1 MNKTTIKIFLSSI
14 IYVFLSN
21 LDILITE
28 AIKLI
33 KKLLIFLLIISLLPI
48 TNLQAIE
55 NDITPNAS
63 GAILIDADSKQIL
76 YDKNADKKLFPAST
90 TKIMTMI
97 IMFEAINNKK
107 ISFDDQVTT
116 SKYAA
121 SMGGSQ
127 VYLEE
132 GENMSLEDMFK
143 SIAIAS
149 ANDASVAVSEYIAGS
164 TNKFVEMMNQ
174 KAKELNLKNTHFEN
188 VTGLHDNNHY
198 TCPYDLAMMASY
210 LIKIGGNKL
219 LSVTSLYDSYIRED
233 TKQSFWLVNTNKLLK
248 LYDGV
253 DGLKTG
259 YTKEAGYC
267 LVTTAKRDG
276 QRLVGVVMKESE
288 PKKRNEEMCNL
299 LDYGFNNYKREIIYK
314 KDSIIEKHVVDKMD
328 NLTINVVC
336 KEDIAY
342 IKAKANDQKYT
353 TKIVYKDNLLPVKKG
368 DIVATLTVLCDDKEI
383 TSYNLYSDNDV
394 EKATYFS
401 KLIKTF
407 KLLF

>member
-1 MNKTTIKIFLSSI
+1 M
-14 IYVFLSN
+14 
-21 LDILITE
+21 
-28 AIKLI
+28 I

-107 ISFDDQVTT
+107 ISFEDQVTT

-132 GENMSLEDMFK
+132 GESMSLEDMFK

-210 LIKIGGNKL
+210 LIKIGGDKL

-288 PKKRNEEMCNL
+288 PKTRNEEMCNL

-314 KDSIIEKHVVDKMD
+314 KDSVIEKHVVDKMD

-368 DIVATLTVLCDDKEI
+368 DIVATLTVLCGGKEI

>member
-1 MNKTTIKIFLSSI
+1 M
-14 IYVFLSN
+14 
-21 LDILITE
+21 
-28 AIKLI
+28 I
-33 KKLLIFLLIISLLPI
+33 KKILIFLLIISLLPI

-107 ISFDDQVTT
+107 ISFEDQVTT

-132 GENMSLEDMFK
+132 GESMSLEDMFK

-174 KAKELNLKNTHFEN
+174 KAIELNLKNTHFEN

-210 LIKIGGNKL
+210 LIKIGGDKL

-288 PKKRNEEMCNL
+288 PKTRNEEMCNL

-314 KDSIIEKHVVDKMD
+314 KDSVIEKHVVDKMD

-368 DIVATLTVLCDDKEI
+368 DMVATLTVLCDGKEI

>member
-1 MNKTTIKIFLSSI
+1 M
-14 IYVFLSN
+14 
-21 LDILITE
+21 
-28 AIKLI
+28 I

-210 LIKIGGNKL
+210 LIKIGGDKL

-288 PKKRNEEMCNL
+288 PKTRNEEMCNL

-314 KDSIIEKHVVDKMD
+314 KDSVIEKHVVDKMD

-368 DIVATLTVLCDDKEI
+368 DMVATLTVLCDGKEI

>member
-1 MNKTTIKIFLSSI
+1 M
-14 IYVFLSN
+14 
-21 LDILITE
+21 
-28 AIKLI
+28 I
-33 KKLLIFLLIISLLPI
+33 KKILIFLLIISLLPI

-107 ISFDDQVTT
+107 ISFEDQVTT

-132 GENMSLEDMFK
+132 GESMSLEDMFK

-210 LIKIGGNKL
+210 LIKIGGDKL

-276 QRLVGVVMKESE
+276 QRLVSVVMKESE
-288 PKKRNEEMCNL
+288 PKTRNEEMCNL

-314 KDSIIEKHVVDKMD
+314 KDSVIEKHVVDKMD

-353 TKIVYKDNLLPVKKG
+353 TKIVYKDNLLKVKKG
-368 DIVATLTVLCDDKEI
+368 DIVATLTVLCDGKEI

>member
-1 MNKTTIKIFLSSI
+1 M
-14 IYVFLSN
+14 
-21 LDILITE
+21 
-28 AIKLI
+28 I

-336 KEDIAY
+336 KEEIAY

>member
-1 MNKTTIKIFLSSI
+1 M
-14 IYVFLSN
+14 
-21 LDILITE
+21 
-28 AIKLI
+28 I

-48 TNLQAIE
+48 TNIQAIE

-97 IMFEAINNKK
+97 IMFEAINSKK

-132 GENMSLEDMFK
+132 GESMSLKDMFK

-149 ANDASVAVSEYIAGS
+149 ANDASVAVSEYIAGN

-198 TCPYDLAMMASY
+198 TCPHDLAMMASY
-210 LIKIGGNKL
+210 LIKIGGDNL
-219 LSVTSLYDSYIRED
+219 LNVTSLYDSYIRED

-276 QRLVGVVMKESE
+276 QRLIGVVMKESE
-288 PKKRNEEMCNL
+288 PKTRNEEMCNL

-353 TKIVYKDNLLPVKKG
+353 TKIVYKDDLLPVKKG
-368 DIVATLTVLCDDKEI
+368 DIVATLTVLCDGKEI

-401 KLIKTF
+401 KLVKTF

>member
-1 MNKTTIKIFLSSI
+1 M
-14 IYVFLSN
+14 
-21 LDILITE
+21 
-28 AIKLI
+28 I
-33 KKLLIFLLIISLLPI
+33 KKILIFLLIISLLPI

-132 GENMSLEDMFK
+132 GESMSLEDMFK

-210 LIKIGGNKL
+210 LIKIGGDKL

-276 QRLVGVVMKESE
+276 QRLVSVVMKESE
-288 PKKRNEEMCNL
+288 PKTRNEEMCNL

-314 KDSIIEKHVVDKMD
+314 KDSVIEKHVVDKMD

-368 DIVATLTVLCDDKEI
+368 DIVATLTVLCGGKEI

>member
-1 MNKTTIKIFLSSI
+1 M
-14 IYVFLSN
+14 
-21 LDILITE
+21 
-28 AIKLI
+28 I
-33 KKLLIFLLIISLLPI
+33 KKILIFLLIISLLPI

-97 IMFEAINNKK
+97 IMFEAINNNK

-132 GENMSLEDMFK
+132 GESMSLEDMFK

-210 LIKIGGNKL
+210 LIKIGGDKL

-288 PKKRNEEMCNL
+288 PKTRNEEMCNL

-314 KDSIIEKHVVDKMD
+314 KDSVIEKNVVDKMD

-368 DIVATLTVLCDDKEI
+368 DIVATLTVLCDGKEI

>member
-1 MNKTTIKIFLSSI
+1 M
-14 IYVFLSN
+14 
-21 LDILITE
+21 
-28 AIKLI
+28 I

-328 NLTINVVC
+328 NLSINVVC

>member
-1 MNKTTIKIFLSSI
+1 M
-14 IYVFLSN
+14 
-21 LDILITE
+21 
-28 AIKLI
+28 I
-33 KKLLIFLLIISLLPI
+33 KKILIFLLIISLLPI

-97 IMFEAINNKK
+97 IMFEAINNNK
-107 ISFDDQVTT
+107 ISFGDQVTT

-132 GENMSLEDMFK
+132 GESMSLEDMFK

-210 LIKIGGNKL
+210 LIKIGGDKL

-288 PKKRNEEMCNL
+288 PKTRNEEMCNL

-314 KDSIIEKHVVDKMD
+314 KDSVIEKHVVDKMD

-368 DIVATLTVLCDDKEI
+368 DIVATLTVLCDGKEI

>member
-1 MNKTTIKIFLSSI
+1 M
-14 IYVFLSN
+14 
-21 LDILITE
+21 
-28 AIKLI
+28 I

-97 IMFEAINNKK
+97 IMFEAINNNK

-132 GENMSLEDMFK
+132 GESMSLEDMFK

-210 LIKIGGNKL
+210 LIKIGGDKL

-288 PKKRNEEMCNL
+288 PKTRNEEMCNL

-314 KDSIIEKHVVDKMD
+314 KDSVIEKHIVDKMD

-368 DIVATLTVLCDDKEI
+368 DIVATLTVLCDGKEI

>member
-1 MNKTTIKIFLSSI
+1 
-14 IYVFLSN
+14 
-21 LDILITE
+21 
-28 AIKLI
+28 LI

-299 LDYGFNNYKREIIYK
+299 LDHGFNNYKREIIYK

>member
-1 MNKTTIKIFLSSI
+1 M
-14 IYVFLSN
+14 
-21 LDILITE
+21 
-28 AIKLI
+28 I

-107 ISFDDQVTT
+107 ISFEDQVTT

-210 LIKIGGNKL
+210 LIKIGGDKL

-288 PKKRNEEMCNL
+288 PKTRNEEMCNL

-314 KDSIIEKHVVDKMD
+314 KDSVIEKHVVDKMN

-368 DIVATLTVLCDDKEI
+368 DIVATLTVLCDGKEI

>member
-1 MNKTTIKIFLSSI
+1 M
-14 IYVFLSN
+14 
-21 LDILITE
+21 
-28 AIKLI
+28 I

-107 ISFDDQVTT
+107 ISFEDQVTT

-132 GENMSLEDMFK
+132 GESMSLEDMFK

-174 KAKELNLKNTHFEN
+174 KAIELNLKNTHFEN

-210 LIKIGGNKL
+210 LIKIGGDKL

-288 PKKRNEEMCNL
+288 PKTRNEEMCNL

-314 KDSIIEKHVVDKMD
+314 KDSVIEKHVVDKMD

-368 DIVATLTVLCDDKEI
+368 DIVATLTVLCDGKEI

>member
-1 MNKTTIKIFLSSI
+1 M
-14 IYVFLSN
+14 
-21 LDILITE
+21 
-28 AIKLI
+28 I

-132 GENMSLEDMFK
+132 GESMSLEDMFK

-210 LIKIGGNKL
+210 LIKIGGDKL

-276 QRLVGVVMKESE
+276 QKLVGVVMKESE
-288 PKKRNEEMCNL
+288 PKTRNEEMCNL

-314 KDSIIEKHVVDKMD
+314 KDSVIEKHVVDKMD

-368 DIVATLTVLCDDKEI
+368 DIVATLTVLCDGKEI

>member
-1 MNKTTIKIFLSSI
+1 M
-14 IYVFLSN
+14 
-21 LDILITE
+21 
-28 AIKLI
+28 I
-33 KKLLIFLLIISLLPI
+33 KKILIFLLIISLLPI

-132 GENMSLEDMFK
+132 GESMSLEDMFK

-210 LIKIGGNKL
+210 LIKIGGDKL

-248 LYDGV
+248 LYEGV

-288 PKKRNEEMCNL
+288 PKTRNEEMCNL

-314 KDSIIEKHVVDKMD
+314 KDSVIEKHVVDKMD

-368 DIVATLTVLCDDKEI
+368 DIVATLTVLCDGKEI

>member
-1 MNKTTIKIFLSSI
+1 M
-14 IYVFLSN
+14 
-21 LDILITE
+21 
-28 AIKLI
+28 I
-33 KKLLIFLLIISLLPI
+33 KKILIFLLIISLLPI

-97 IMFEAINNKK
+97 IMFEAINNNK

-121 SMGGSQ
+121 SIGGSQ

-132 GENMSLEDMFK
+132 GESMSLEDMFK

-210 LIKIGGNKL
+210 LIKIGGDKL

-288 PKKRNEEMCNL
+288 PKTRNEEMCNL

-314 KDSIIEKHVVDKMD
+314 KDSVIEKHVVDKMD

-368 DIVATLTVLCDDKEI
+368 DIVATLTVLCDGKEI

>member
-1 MNKTTIKIFLSSI
+1 
-14 IYVFLSN
+14 
-21 LDILITE
+21 LITE

>member
-1 MNKTTIKIFLSSI
+1 M
-14 IYVFLSN
+14 
-21 LDILITE
+21 
-28 AIKLI
+28 I
-33 KKLLIFLLIISLLPI
+33 KKILIFLLIISLLPI

-132 GENMSLEDMFK
+132 GESMSLEDMFK

-210 LIKIGGNKL
+210 LIKIGGDKL

-248 LYDGV
+248 LYEGV

-288 PKKRNEEMCNL
+288 PKTRNEEMCNL

-314 KDSIIEKHVVDKMD
+314 KDSVIEKHVVDKMD

-368 DIVATLTVLCDDKEI
+368 DIVATLTVLCGGKEI

>member
-1 MNKTTIKIFLSSI
+1 M
-14 IYVFLSN
+14 
-21 LDILITE
+21 
-28 AIKLI
+28 I

-97 IMFEAINNKK
+97 IMFEAINNNK

-132 GENMSLEDMFK
+132 GESMSLEDMFK

-210 LIKIGGNKL
+210 LIKIGGDKL

-288 PKKRNEEMCNL
+288 PKTRNEEMCNL

-368 DIVATLTVLCDDKEI
+368 DMVATLTVLCDGKEI

-394 EKATYFS
+394 EKATYFT

>member
-1 MNKTTIKIFLSSI
+1 M
-14 IYVFLSN
+14 
-21 LDILITE
+21 
-28 AIKLI
+28 I

-248 LYDGV
+248 LYEGV

-288 PKKRNEEMCNL
+288 PKTRNEEMCNL

-314 KDSIIEKHVVDKMD
+314 KDSVIEKHVVDKMD

-368 DIVATLTVLCDDKEI
+368 DIVATLTVLCDGKEI

>member
-1 MNKTTIKIFLSSI
+1 M
-14 IYVFLSN
+14 
-21 LDILITE
+21 
-28 AIKLI
+28 I

-90 TKIMTMI
+90 TKIMTII

-107 ISFDDQVTT
+107 ISFDDQVKT

>member
-1 MNKTTIKIFLSSI
+1 M
-14 IYVFLSN
+14 
-21 LDILITE
+21 
-28 AIKLI
+28 I
-33 KKLLIFLLIISLLPI
+33 KKILIFLLIISLLPI

-107 ISFDDQVTT
+107 ISFEDQVTT

-132 GENMSLEDMFK
+132 GESMSLEDMFK

-210 LIKIGGNKL
+210 LIKIGGDKL

-288 PKKRNEEMCNL
+288 PKTRNEEMCNL

-314 KDSIIEKHVVDKMD
+314 KDSVIEKHVVDKMD

-368 DIVATLTVLCDDKEI
+368 DIVATLTVLCGGKEI

>member
-1 MNKTTIKIFLSSI
+1 M
-14 IYVFLSN
+14 
-21 LDILITE
+21 
-28 AIKLI
+28 I
-33 KKLLIFLLIISLLPI
+33 KKILIFLLIISLLPI

-107 ISFDDQVTT
+107 ISFEDQVTT

-132 GENMSLEDMFK
+132 GESMSLEDMFK

-288 PKKRNEEMCNL
+288 PKTRNEEMCNL

>member
-1 MNKTTIKIFLSSI
+1 M
-14 IYVFLSN
+14 
-21 LDILITE
+21 
-28 AIKLI
+28 I
-33 KKLLIFLLIISLLPI
+33 KKILIFLLIISLLPI

-107 ISFDDQVTT
+107 ISFEDQVTT

-132 GENMSLEDMFK
+132 GESMSLEDMFK

-210 LIKIGGNKL
+210 LIKIGGDKL

-288 PKKRNEEMCNL
+288 PKTRNEEMCNL

-314 KDSIIEKHVVDKMD
+314 KDSVIEKHVVDKMD

-336 KEDIAY
+336 KEDVAY

-368 DIVATLTVLCDDKEI
+368 DIVATLTVLCDGKEI

>member
-1 MNKTTIKIFLSSI
+1 M
-14 IYVFLSN
+14 
-21 LDILITE
+21 
-28 AIKLI
+28 I

-368 DIVATLTVLCDDKEI
+368 DIVATLTVLCDGKEI
-383 TSYNLYSDNDV
+383 TNYNLYSDNDV